1 MHDSTDRQ
9 TQSGTIGVGI
19 AANVT
24 SDSRSPS
31 VHSDMMRLGNEDPR
45 YDVSNDPNE
54 FILRQGTSIVTV
66 NTIFKA
72 GSL

>member
-1 MHDSTDRQ
+1 MRSFRSSKNGWLAARLRLSDR
-9 TQSGTIGVGI
+9 
-19 AANVT
+19 
-24 SDSRSPS
+24 RSPS

-54 FILRQGTSIVTV
+54 FILRQGASIVTV

-72 GSL
+72 GLL